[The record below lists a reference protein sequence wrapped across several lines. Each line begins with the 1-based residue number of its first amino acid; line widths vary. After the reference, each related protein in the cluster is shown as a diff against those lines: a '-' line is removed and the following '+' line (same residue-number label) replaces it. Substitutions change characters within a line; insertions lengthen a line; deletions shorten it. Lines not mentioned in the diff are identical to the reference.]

1 MKTIIKVSCAL
12 MLLMITGCMQTRYIT
27 EKYIKTQIEKH
38 VPNKFSSIRTYSI
51 YKGYLSN
58 SSYIELTGYKYDG
71 NKALVIG
78 ADKYYLARQ
87 KFPGDKSK
95 FAEISYLQLSI
106 DEVKAILF
114 NHEVL
119 IKRIK
124 KEKLKT
130 NEEVY
135 QDFSVNKDLFI
146 SLHKTTGS
154 SGKVRIDFWIYGEKY
169 SVWKSTIIQKL
180 EDFMK
185 Y

>member
-1 MKTIIKVSCAL
+1 MKTIIKVSFAVIL
-12 MLLMITGCMQTRYIT
+12 MMLTGCMQTRYIT
-27 EKYIKTQIEKH
+27 EKYIKTKIEKH
-38 VPNKFSSIRTYSI
+38 VPNSFSTIRTYSI
-51 YKGYLSN
+51 YKGYLGN

-87 KFPGDKSK
+87 KFQGDMTR
-95 FAEISYLQLSI
+95 FAEISYLQLNI
-106 DEVKAILF
+106 DEVNSILV

-135 QDFSVNKDLFI
+135 QDFTVNKELFI
-146 SLHKTTGS
+146 SLHKTSAS
-154 SGKVRIDFWIYGEKY
+154 SGDVKIDFWIYGEKY
-169 SVWKSTIIQKL
+169 SVYKSTIINKL
-180 EDFMK
+180 EDFVK